1 MGIRFSCL
9 LMNSCD
15 SPVTPS
21 TVDVLDRRRVQAVA
35 DILGVNT
42 GRSHLTT
49 LRKCYSV
56 VRDDPRRIAIGMYQ
70 SWGFVLGLNIS
81 DFLESSLS
89 NTFQQLLSLFEDP
102 NACVC
107 TYDETVNSFGAML
120 MVRSDLRRVFW
131 YDSSEGVLLNS
142 GDWTH
147 EELLLIEKYDLAT
160 DADDDVLTAISDE
173 LVFALTSRVVTEEF
187 FAFDA
192 DIDTRMY
199 KTSGKNPFN
208 VQWLKRFFS

>member
-9 LMNSCD
+9 LMNSRA
-15 SPVTPS
+15 SAVTPS
-21 TVDVLDRRRVQAVA
+21 TVEVLDSRRVQSVA
-35 DILGVNT
+35 DILGVNA
-42 GRSHLTT
+42 GESHLTT

-56 VRDDPRRIAIGMYQ
+56 VRDNPRRVAIGMYE

-89 NTFQQLLSLFEDP
+89 NTFQQLLSISETP
-102 NACVC
+102 YACVC

-120 MVRSDLRRVFW
+120 VVHSDIRRVFW

-142 GDWTH
+142 GDWTR
-147 EELLLIEKYDLAT
+147 EELLLIEKHGLAT
-160 DADDDVLTAISDE
+160 AANDDVLTAISDE

-192 DIDTRMY
+192 DIETRMY
-199 KTSGKNPFN
+199 KTSGRNPLN
-208 VQWLKRFFS
+208 VRWLKGFFS